1 MLCTPLPLG
10 MEQVRASWQ
19 LWKLPASWA
28 ARCLHGR
35 WLCAPLAPAAAAG
48 VCSASTLSSLP
59 VGYLEI
65 RGGGSKKQLAWHTG
79 KQLEICFY

>member
-1 MLCTPLPLG
+1 MGDGCVFPLPLLLLLG
-10 MEQVRASWQ
+10 YALLLEP
-19 LWKLPASWA
+19 K
-28 ARCLHGR
+28 
-35 WLCAPLAPAAAAG
+35 
-48 VCSASTLSSLP
+48 LSSLP